1 MEYQLYRLILA
12 ALAAV
17 VQPRRRAARF
27 PDARIA
33 GVYFWAVLH
42 DRPTGWACDRSN
54 WPIHLRRAALPSPA
68 TMSRRLRTAGVR
80 ALLGRVERRANGPG
94 YSAAFWLI
102 DGKPLPV
109 GGASRDPHAG
119 YGRAAGGKA
128 KGYKL
133 HAIVGGGGVA
143 AWRLA
148 PMNADE
154 RTMATRM
161 VRAAGLGG
169 YLVGDGN
176 YDSNPLH
183 GACDRAGG
191 PQLITP
197 RRRGGGMG
205 HRRQADGRVRSVE
218 RTENPDPRFAARLFA
233 DRAAIEREFARLTS
247 GVGGLQPLP
256 GFVRTY
262 PRVFRWVQAKL
273 TIAGLRRK

>member
-1 MEYQLYRLILA
+1 MEYQLYRSILA

-17 VQPRRRAARF
+17 VHPRRYAPY
-27 PDARIA
+27 PDRRIA
-33 GVYFWAVLH
+33 AVYYWAVLH
-42 DRPTGWACDRSN
+42 DRPTGWACDPAN
-54 WPIHLRRAALPSPA
+54 WPIHLRRDPLPSPA
-68 TMSRRLRTAGVR
+68 TMSRRLRTPSVR
-80 ALLGRVERRANGPG
+80 GLLSRGERRANGPG
-94 YSAAFWLI
+94 HPAAFWLI
-102 DGKPLPV
+102 DGKPLPI

-119 YGRAAGGKA
+119 YGRAAGRKA

-133 HAIVGGGGVA
+133 HAIVGGGGLA

-154 RTMATRM
+154 RTLAGRM
-161 VRAAGLGG
+161 VRTAGLGG

-183 GACDRAGG
+183 EACDRAGL
-191 PQLITP
+191 QLIAP
-197 RRRGGGMG
+197 RRRGGGLG
-205 HRRQADGRVRSVE
+205 HHRHTAGRVRSVE
-218 RTENPDPRFAARLFA
+218 RTENPDPRFAAQLRI

-256 GFVRTY
+256 AFVRTY

-273 TIAGLRRK
+273 FIAALRRR